1 MLAKPKILIVD
12 DKRENLVALEI
23 VLKRLNVEFVRALS
37 GNEALSQTLKHEFA
51 LGIFDVQM
59 PEMDGFETVELIH
72 NDPDI
77 SYFPVIFVSAIY
89 KEEQYVV
96 KGIET
101 GAVDFIS
108 KPIIPAIIQGKVRVF
123 LDLYKQKKLLESSN
137 AELKIAKEKA

>member
-37 GNEALSQTLKHEFA
+37 GNEALSQTLKHEFCSWNFLMSRCLKWMA
-51 LGIFDVQM
+51 LRLLSLSIMIQ
-59 PEMDGFETVELIH
+59 
-72 NDPDI
+72 DI
-77 SYFPVIFVSAIY
+77 SYFPVFLY
-89 KEEQYVV
+89 QQFTKRNNNVV

-123 LDLYKQKKLLESSN
+123 FRSL
-137 AELKIAKEKA
+137 